1 NSEILKGKQ
10 IQFGEG
16 ITGAAA
22 AAHRFKFST
31 NPELDFPGVDS
42 GIACEYSGLVVCPLI
57 HDNQVLGA
65 ISLYADESQNYSD
78 DHFRILDIIG
88 KLAAGAIHNARVFE
102 QTQENAL
109 TDALTGLP
117 NSRYLH
123 MQFEQELSKA
133 KRYQHSLAVLAM
145 DLEEFK
151 AVNDR
156 LGHYAGDQLLIEV
169 SNTLKHQLRGG
180 DTVARYAGDEFIA
193 ILPMIE
199 RQEAMLMIERLQGAI
214 DKLCFRLPG
223 SSTTMRVGISI
234 GVSFFPDDGETLE
247 TLMIKADRLM
257 YRNKAARG
265 KKARAGGSKVVAF
278 AGKSGR

>member
-1 NSEILKGKQ
+1 
-10 IQFGEG
+10 
-16 ITGAAA
+16 
-22 AAHRFKFST
+22 
-31 NPELDFPGVDS
+31 
-42 GIACEYSGLVVCPLI
+42 
-57 HDNQVLGA
+57 
-65 ISLYADESQNYSD
+65 
-78 DHFRILDIIG
+78 
-88 KLAAGAIHNARVFE
+88 
-102 QTQENAL
+102 
-109 TDALTGLP
+109 
-117 NSRYLH
+117 